1 MPFQEW
7 DNILLSGQ
15 ERVMEPAEKLSVT
28 VTPTQARLIRQ
39 KVEDGSFGSASEVI
53 RAALRAFQREE
64 EEHAERIASI
74 KARLKASIE
83 DSRPNLSSK
92 QVRAQLQRIADEYS
106 RRADDSAA

>member
-1 MPFQEW
+1 
-7 DNILLSGQ
+7 
-15 ERVMEPAEKLSVT
+15 MEPAEKLSVT
-28 VTPTQARLIRQ
+28 VTPTQARLIRE
-39 KVEDGSFGSASEVI
+39 KVEDGSFGSASEGI

-74 KARLKASIE
+74 KARIRASVE
-83 DSRPNLSSK
+83 DPRPNLSSK